1 MLIHCTVH
9 TTHYTHKTPSDLDL
23 IFENIINF
31 TELGVADIH
40 SDYVGS
46 DKKGFTLQLLLYTA
60 PVASIK

>member
-1 MLIHCTVH
+1 MRKNLMLERNI
-9 TTHYTHKTPSDLDL
+9 K
-23 IFENIINF
+23 FENIINF

-40 SDYVGS
+40 SDCVGS